1 MKSNGHL
8 YANSDGLTR
17 REFLRLASLATAGM
31 LSGCAT
37 NPVTGKSQLMLMSE
51 QQEIEID
58 KNYAPVQFSADY
70 GKAQDPL
77 LRAYIQET
85 GQRMTG
91 QVHRPHM
98 PYAFQVVNAT
108 YINAYAFPGG
118 SIAITRGIL
127 LSIDNEAELAA
138 LIGHELG
145 HVNARHTAQQMS
157 KGTLTQAVI
166 GGLSIATGA
175 ALGQGYGQLASQLG
189 MVSAGALLAAYS
201 RDNERE
207 ADALGLAY
215 MARSGYGADGFV
227 GLMDMLRS
235 QSKTKNSAIE
245 LMFATHPMSDERY
258 QTAVENVHN
267 RYQADRGKPLYRE
280 RYMDNISGLRR
291 IAAAVDAMQNGEKA
305 LIGKKY
311 AEAESQFNRA
321 LKIAPNDYTA
331 LVMMAKCQY
340 LQENWTQTQR
350 YIAQA
355 QRVYPEEAQAWQI
368 SGIVNLKI
376 KNYAAAYTD
385 FDRYDKLLP
394 GSPKTTFFRGYA
406 KEGMNERDKAAAY
419 YYRYLQMTQEGKE
432 AQHAY
437 QRLKEWGYIR

>member
-1 MKSNGHL
+1 MKDNELL
-8 YANSDGLTR
+8 YRKKDGLTR
-17 REFLRLASLATAGM
+17 REFLWLSSLATAGL

-37 NPVTGKSQLMLMSE
+37 NPVTGQSQLMLMSE

-58 KNYAPVQFSADY
+58 KKYAPVQFSTDY
-70 GKAQDPL
+70 GKVQDPTL
-77 LRAYIQET
+77 SAYVKET
-85 GQRMTG
+85 GQRLTG

-98 PYAFQVVNAT
+98 PYTFQVVNAT

-138 LIGHELG
+138 LMGHELG
-145 HVNARHTAQQMS
+145 HVNARHTAQQMTKS
-157 KGTLTQAVI
+157 TLTQAVV
-166 GGLSIATGA
+166 GGLSVATGTA
-175 ALGQGYGQLASQLG
+175 MGPGYGQLASQLG

-215 MARSGYGADGFV
+215 MVRSGYGADGFV
-227 GLMDMLRS
+227 ELMDMLRS
-235 QSKTKNSAIE
+235 QSKTNNSAIE

-258 QTAVENVHN
+258 QTAVENVQD
-267 RYQADRGKPLYRE
+267 RYQADRKKPLYRE

-291 IAAAVDAMQNGEKA
+291 IAGAVDAMQNGEKE

-311 AEAESQFNRA
+311 QAAESQFNRA

-331 LVMMAKCQY
+331 LVMMAKCHY
-340 LQENWTQTQR
+340 LQENWDRTQQYTAR
-350 YIAQA
+350 AQK
-355 QRVYPEEAQAWQI
+355 VYPGEAQAWQI
-368 SGIVNLKI
+368 SGIVNLKT
-376 KNYAAAYTD
+376 KNYTAAYAD

-394 GSPKTTFFRGYA
+394 GSPKTTFFKGYA
-406 KEGMNERDKAAAY
+406 MEGMNERDKAANY
-419 YYRYLQMTQEGKE
+419 YYGYLQMTQQGKE
-432 AQHAY
+432 AQYAY